1 MLYMFG
7 NNLTG
12 EIPAS
17 YANCSTLLDF
27 RVNNNSLSGTIPTG
41 IWGLPHLLNIDIKW
55 NSIEGPITSDVKNAK
70 SLATL
75 HAGHNCLS
83 GELPAE
89 ISKATSLKFIQLS
102 DNRLSGNLVQ
112 LPTSIIYFIIS
123 NNRLTGEIPH
133 VICNVSFLERLDISN
148 NGFSGKILQCLGNFS
163 NHLRELDLQMNS
175 FHGTIPITLANS
187 SFLQYLAFSD
197 NDLEG
202 PLPRSLVNCKT
213 LEVLDLGNYK
223 ISDFFP
229 YWLGALPNLVVLV
242 LKSNKFHGPIGNHNT
257 SGKFFNGLEILDIRN
272 NKIND
277 FFPYWLEA
285 LHNIHVLVLKSNR
298 FHGPIGNHNTSGIFF
313 FKLLIL
319 DLSHNKFIGPLPIN
333 YFENLNAMKIK
344 DEDKH
349 EPQYLSDGSYQESVV
364 LIVKGLQIKLKRI
377 LTIFT
382 TIDLSSNK
390 FEGEIPEVLG
400 KLTVLRLLNLFH
412 NSLTSHIPSSLAN
425 LSRLESL
432 DLSSNRLTGQIPIQL
447 TSLNIFGHV
456 KPFTKPAY
464 WTHTSRQAI

>member
-75 HAGHNCLS
+75 HAGHNRLS

-213 LEVLDLGNYK
+213 LEVLDLGNNK

-257 SGKFFNGLEILDIRN
+257 SGKFFNGLEILDIGN

-364 LIVKGLQIKLKRI
+364 LVVKGVKITLKRI

-400 KLTVLRLLNLFH
+400 
-412 NSLTSHIPSSLAN
+412 
-425 LSRLESL
+425 
-432 DLSSNRLTGQIPIQL
+432 
-447 TSLNIFGHV
+447 
-456 KPFTKPAY
+456 
-464 WTHTSRQAI
+464 